1 MDIKLTGINYRF
13 GADGSTESVA
23 VTYSAF
29 DTTGNTVSATA
40 VISTGTLKDGK
51 SLDDLT
57 KHDLETVAK
66 ATIADWFDE
75 QEATATSDAPEAT
88 SAAPDSAATAS

>member
-40 VISTGTLKDGK
+40 VISTGTLKDCK

-75 QEATATSDAPEAT
+75 QAPAAT
-88 SAAPDSAATAS
+88 SAASDSAAPAAS